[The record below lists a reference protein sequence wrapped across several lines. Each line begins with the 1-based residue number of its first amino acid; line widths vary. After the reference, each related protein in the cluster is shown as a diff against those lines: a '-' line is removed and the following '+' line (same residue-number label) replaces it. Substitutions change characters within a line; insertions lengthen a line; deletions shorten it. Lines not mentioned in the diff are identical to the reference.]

1 MMKSA
6 ICLKGV
12 IMQENRRRSNPV
24 AFIAIGVCYMGAG
37 VALGAAL
44 RETSG
49 FVIGVSLVGIGVVF
63 LVLGVVRKRKMDKGE
78 PGGQQ

>member
-1 MMKSA
+1 
-6 ICLKGV
+6 
-12 IMQENRRRSNPV
+12 MQEKRRRSNPV